1 MGQKGTRVFE
11 RPVEAGDVGE
21 RGEVSAEGDLSGEVA
36 FGEVLALKEDEEG
49 EGEEFGQGGLLML
62 LSLGEFDAL
71 GLEGL

>member
-1 MGQKGTRVFE
+1 MGQKGMGVFE
-11 RPVEAGDVGE
+11 RPVEAGEVGE

-62 LSLGEFDAL
+62 LPLGELNAL
-71 GLEGL
+71 DLEGL